1 MGTLLAGKMTYCTL
15 LAFCQLCVM
24 FLWGWAV
31 FHLELWPHLA
41 GFFVMG
47 LTTAFAVAN
56 FGMILASISKTRAQQ
71 GAIGTLLILSMSAIG
86 GSMFPR
92 PFMPEGMKKAGLF
105 TINGWA
111 IDGFTKV
118 FWYDEPVA
126 HLWQQVAVLLA
137 IGVVLFVLARRFAKR
152 WESA

>member
-1 MGTLLAGKMTYCTL
+1 
-15 LAFCQLCVM
+15 
-24 FLWGWAV
+24 
-31 FHLELWPHLA
+31 
-41 GFFVMG
+41 MG

-56 FGMILASISKTRAQQ
+56 FGMILASVSKTRAQQ

-92 PFMPEGMKKAGLF
+92 PLMPEAIKKAGLF

-118 FWYDEPVA
+118 FWYDEPVS
-126 HLWQQVAVLLA
+126 HLWQQASVLIA
-137 IGVVLFVLARRFAKR
+137 IGVVLFFLARRFARR